1 MADAGLLRGSVG
13 PEGWDAMHDL
23 QIAHENRRWIEGLGA
38 TGAVREAACE
48 ELYSLLL
55 RVARREAA
63 RRAPSMRMFGPEL
76 EDIAHQ
82 AAGDALMAISQRLET
97 FRGESRFTTWA
108 CKFVIFDVATKMKR
122 HSWRHHDVSYE
133 QEDWSRLASSS
144 DAAPEGEVQASEL
157 VEAVSNAVRHSLSE
171 RQRTV
176 FIATVVKGMSV
187 EALAEELG
195 STRNALY
202 KVLFDA
208 RKNIRTALVAAGYL
222 DDSPAGGR
230 TARSLPKPGRPER
243 RTASARDVTA

>member
-1 MADAGLLRGSVG
+1 
-13 PEGWDAMHDL
+13 MHDL
-23 QIAHENRRWIEGLGA
+23 QIAHENRRWVQDLGA
-38 TGAVREAACE
+38 TGAVREAACK

-82 AAGDALMAISQRLET
+82 AAGDALMRISQRLAK

-133 QEDWSRLASSS
+133 QEDWAHLVSSS
-144 DAAPEGEVQASEL
+144 TAVPEGEVQASEL
-157 VEAVSNAVRHSLSE
+157 VDAVSNAVRRSLSE

-176 FIATVVKGMSV
+176 FMATVVHGMSV

-208 RKNIRTALVAAGYL
+208 RKNIRAALVAAGHL
-222 DDSPAGGR
+222 
-230 TARSLPKPGRPER
+230 TEARS
-243 RTASARDVTA
+243 T